1 MGKALMY
8 EQILLTNSSRKCME
22 ISLEN
27 LHLDIGALELWAW
40 ELCSILEFSFY
51 LLKRVK
57 NWIQDGTQGVFA
69 LFQIRRWFQKNLNQN
84 LNLKY
89 FIRLHFILNST

>member
-1 MGKALMY
+1 MGKALIY

-40 ELCSILEFSFY
+40 ELNSKMEHRTFSPFSNKT
-51 LLKRVK
+51 LVPKELKPK
-57 NWIQDGTQGVFA
+57 
-69 LFQIRRWFQKNLNQN
+69 
-84 LNLKY
+84 
-89 FIRLHFILNST
+89 S

>member
-1 MGKALMY
+1 MGKALIY

-51 LLKRVK
+51 LLKTVK
-57 NWIQDGTQGVFA
+57 N
-69 LFQIRRWFQKNLNQN
+69 
-84 LNLKY
+84 
-89 FIRLHFILNST
+89 